1 MDFKTTV
8 MHAEVDTLG
17 GTILKSGKAAILDGQ
32 GVEFLQLWQPP
43 PFLPPPSSLLP
54 PPPLGPTTGQLI
66 LVWPG
71 PHRLIGGRVPK
82 SAFPKAVLECQ

>member
-43 PFLPPPSSLLP
+43 PFLPPPP
-54 PPPLGPTTGQLI
+54 TPLGTDHWPTY
-66 LVWPG
+66 
-71 PHRLIGGRVPK
+71 IGLART
-82 SAFPKAVLECQ
+82 S